1 MIVEV
6 RSRQF
11 DDSIADKHW
20 IPPDQLTIMEENSL
34 DDMEGY
40 LEVKS
45 AKMLTPNKKYWFVLS
60 HNCLDYYENKY
71 GWGVRYM
78 RAILRLDIC
87 RASKAKGK
95 GIVGSVA
102 IVNLLEVI
110 FLTIEDDGF
119 DANQNGDDYDEF

>member
-20 IPPDQLTIMEENSL
+20 LPPDLAIMEENLNSL
-34 DDMEGY
+34 EDMEGY

-60 HNCLDYYENKY
+60 QSCLDYYENKY
-71 GWGVRYM
+71 
-78 RAILRLDIC
+78 
-87 RASKAKGK
+87 
-95 GIVGSVA
+95 
-102 IVNLLEVI
+102 E
-110 FLTIEDDGF
+110 
-119 DANQNGDDYDEF
+119 

>member
-60 HNCLDYYENKY
+60 HSCLDYYENKY
-71 GWGVRYM
+71 RWGAGYV

-110 FLTIEDDGF
+110 FLTIEQDGF
-119 DANQNGDDYDEF
+119 ESNQNGDD